1 MCLSQQNV
9 SWGRYMKEDVLG
21 QFEQLVLTAVLSLG
35 EDAYGPKIHEK
46 VIELAEREV
55 SIGSV
60 YITLDRLE
68 DKGHLASKPGRP
80 PQWGGQARRY
90 YRLRAAGQ
98 RALRQA
104 FETSRRL
111 QQTAEPMWEFKT

>member
-1 MCLSQQNV
+1 MPSLKKMAAGDEN
-9 SWGRYMKEDVLG
+9 MKEDVLG

>member
-1 MCLSQQNV
+1 MRA
-9 SWGRYMKEDVLG
+9 G
-21 QFEQLVLTAVLSLG
+21 
-35 EDAYGPKIHEK
+35 DAGSRFPQRDI
-46 VIELAEREV
+46 A
-55 SIGSV
+55 SFTPIGSV

-90 YRLRAAGQ
+90 YGLPAAGQ

-111 QQTAEPMWEFKT
+111 QQTAEPLWEFKT